1 MTESA
6 PSADIRDV
14 LLLYQQYV
22 DIFLFAWTYMRRREH
37 EEVDHEISAGAGLH
51 PGTKVKHGAGAELP

>member
-1 MTESA
+1 LEESA
-6 PSADIRDV
+6 HSADIHDV

-22 DIFLFAWTYMRRREH
+22 DMFIFVWTYVRRREH
-37 EEVDHEISAGAGLH
+37 EKVDHEISAGASLH